1 MTPWILAGLAF
12 LAVALLVVRRLLIQ
26 GRYRVH
32 GSYTVDGKTQE
43 VTLHFGSKLP
53 KLYGHQGAY
62 AGRGDLCFRTYPEG
76 FPLQVAGVP
85 SVSPGLI
92 CHELYHDV
100 DRIRRGWWGFWKR
113 AWWMSLT
120 KSYKDRPFEQEA
132 IEAAPRIFH
141 GTYPGVNAADLLAR
155 SQ

>member
-1 MTPWILAGLAF
+1 MMLWILAGLA
-12 LAVALLVVRRLLIQ
+12 LLIAALYVGRRLLIR
-26 GRYRVH
+26 GRYRVRE
-32 GSYTVDGKTQE
+32 SYLLDGKTQE
-43 VTLHFGSKLP
+43 VTLHFSSKLP
-53 KLYGHQGAY
+53 KLFGHQGAY
-62 AGRGDLCFRTYPEG
+62 AGRGDLCFRSYPVG

-85 SVSPGLI
+85 PVQPDLVA
-92 CHELYHDV
+92 HELYHDV

-132 IEAAPRIFH
+132 IEAAPRIFYNR
-141 GTYPGVNAADLLAR
+141 YPGVDATDLFAR